1 MGGRV
6 REKPLDLNAL
16 MLFHEVVKAGS
27 LTAACERLDVP
38 RSTLSRRLLQ
48 FEKELGTLLLKKSTR
63 KLAATDLGLAIQE
76 NCERIAAEAD
86 AIQQKTARIRTDVHG
101 TLRVAMPVEFGTGW
115 LGKAISDFAV
125 QYPEI
130 ALDIDVSG
138 RVVDL
143 IDESFDIAISFG
155 QPRPSRMTLRR
166 LGSLT
171 SGIYGSPGY
180 LQRRSA
186 PRTLDEIA
194 AHECVVTEIQLREGA
209 WRFRSAS
216 GKKDVQVASRL
227 RVNSIRLARELVVG
241 GAGLGLLP
249 HMMCRRFVDSGALVP
264 VLPSWSSPP
273 LPIVALILSRTSV
286 PKKTR
291 IFLDFVADQLAAS
304 EGD

>member
-1 MGGRV
+1 V
-6 REKPLDLNAL
+6 RDKPLDLNAL
-16 MLFHEVVKAGS
+16 MLFHEVVKSGS
-27 LTAACERLDVP
+27 LTAACERLGVP

-48 FEKELGTLLLKKSTR
+48 FEKDLGTLLLKKSTR
-63 KLAATDLGLAIQE
+63 KLAPTDLGIAIQE
-76 NCERIAAEAD
+76 HCERIAAEAD
-86 AIQQKTARIRTDVHG
+86 AIQQMTTRIRTDLGG

-115 LGKAISDFAV
+115 LGKAISDFAI

-130 ALDIDVSG
+130 GLDIDVSG

-166 LGSLT
+166 LGSLA
-171 SGIYGSPGY
+171 SGIYASPAY
-180 LQRRSA
+180 LARRSA

-194 AHECVVTEIQLREGA
+194 AHECVVTEIQLREGT
-209 WRFRSAS
+209 WRFRSSS
-216 GKKDVQVASRL
+216 GKKDVAVASRL

-249 HMMCRRFVDSGALVP
+249 HMMCKRYVASGALVP

-291 IFLDFVADQLAAS
+291 IFLDFVAGQLAAA
-304 EGD
+304 EGE